1 LKVLNDSISL
11 SYLSWVVEVET
22 HNFYWVIVCGANVI
36 NIRVREVTSSVDLTW
51 NDPSIK
57 FISEAKN
64 MK

>member
-1 LKVLNDSISL
+1 
-11 SYLSWVVEVET
+11 VEVEA
-22 HNFYWVIVCGANVI
+22 HNCYWVIVCGANVI